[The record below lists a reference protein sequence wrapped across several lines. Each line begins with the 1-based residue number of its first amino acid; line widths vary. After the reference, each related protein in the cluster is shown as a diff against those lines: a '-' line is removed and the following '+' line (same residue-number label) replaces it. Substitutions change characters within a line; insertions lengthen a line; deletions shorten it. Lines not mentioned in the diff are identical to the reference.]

1 MRCEKVVFFAPGKVP
16 IFHVFFAVFL
26 KLTHLLNDFES
37 KPNEILT
44 HFAPTDI
51 LAEITKCWHL
61 PWGEFHPFSTFG
73 PIWTL
78 GVSGSLWGSVCKS
91 GETLGSQDGTRWSQ
105 DGQRWRQTDRPTV
118 RPTDRPSDR
127 PTVRPTVRPP
137 DRLYTLTPDQPALLA
152 RY

>member
-1 MRCEKVVFFAPGKVP
+1 MRTSSVFFPYLGAN
-16 IFHVFFAVFL
+16 ISCFFCRFL

-37 KPNEILT
+37 KPTEILT

>member
-16 IFHVFFAVFL
+16 VSHVFFAVFL

-37 KPNEILT
+37 KPTEILT

-105 DGQRWRQTDRPTV
+105 DGQRWRQTDRIYKKKLPINRLW
-118 RPTDRPSDR
+118 RPNISSSSSGSGSSSSSSSSSSSK
-127 PTVRPTVRPP
+127 
-137 DRLYTLTPDQPALLA
+137 
-152 RY
+152 

>member
-1 MRCEKVVFFAPGKVP
+1 MRCEKVVKFSPGKVP
-16 IFHVFFAVFL
+16 KFHAFFAVFL

-78 GVSGSLWGSVCKS
+78 GSLGASGDQSVSLGRLWGAR
-91 GETLGSQDGTRWSQ
+91 TAQDGAKMVK
-105 DGQRWRQTDRPTV
+105 DGAK
-118 RPTDRPSDR
+118 
-127 PTVRPTVRPP
+127 PTVRPTVRPSVRP
-137 DRLYTLTPDQPALLA
+137 TDRPTLRPSGRQSIRPTD
-152 RY
+152 YIH